1 MFARKQPAV
10 ETVIGAGSFVRGELT
25 SKGTA
30 RIDGTF
36 EGRVRAD
43 WIIVGESRVICGT
56 IVCRG
61 MIVGGKVEGT
71 VHATELVDIKAS
83 GETLGDIYT
92 LRLAVSEGGVFE
104 GRSYMNKAKEAD
116 NRAVLPFLSENR

>member
-1 MFARKQPAV
+1 
-10 ETVIGAGSFVRGELT
+10 
-25 SKGTA
+25 
-30 RIDGTF
+30 
-36 EGRVRAD
+36 
-43 WIIVGESRVICGT
+43 
-56 IVCRG
+56 